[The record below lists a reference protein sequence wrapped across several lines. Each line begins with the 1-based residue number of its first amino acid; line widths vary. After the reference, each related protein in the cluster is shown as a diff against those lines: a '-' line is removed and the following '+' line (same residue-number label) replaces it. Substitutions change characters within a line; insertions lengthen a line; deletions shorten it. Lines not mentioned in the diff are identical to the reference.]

1 MQQRWH
7 ATVPRAPRKGR
18 RVRFRGFTLLE
29 LLVVVAIIGLLAAYV
44 GPKYFSQVGKSEQSV
59 AKSQIDAFARALGA
73 YRLDNGAYPSS
84 EEGLAA
90 LTTRPAAATKWNG
103 PYLERAVP
111 NDPWGRPYAY
121 RSPGQSSDFEITSLG
136 KDGRQGGAAEDAD
149 ISYQ

>member
-1 MQQRWH
+1 MQQHSH
-7 ATVPRAPRKGR
+7 AQARDVPADGTLA
-18 RVRFRGFTLLE
+18 RVSGFTLLE

-44 GPKYFSQVGKSEQSV
+44 GPRYFGQLGRSEQSV

-73 YRLDNGAYPSS
+73 YRLDNGAFPTT

-90 LTTRPAAATKWNG
+90 LTMRPSAAGRWNG

-111 NDPWGRPYAY
+111 KDPWGRPYVY
-121 RSPGQSSDFEITSLG
+121 RSPGPSGDFEITSLG
-136 KDGRQGGAAEDAD
+136 KDGRQGGTAEDAD

>member
-1 MQQRWH
+1 
-7 ATVPRAPRKGR
+7 
-18 RVRFRGFTLLE
+18 VRFRGFTLLE

-73 YRLDNGAYPSS
+73 YRLDNGAFPSS

-90 LTTRPAAATKWNG
+90 LTTRPAAAMKWNG